1 MGNVATFIHGLPKA
15 ELHVHVEGTLEPK
28 LMFDLAAKNGVPLPY
43 ARPEDVQKAY
53 SFRCLREFLD
63 LYYQGTGVL
72 VEESDFFALSQ
83 AYAKR
88 AHAQNVRHVEVSFD
102 PQAHTARG
110 VPLAAVIGGLHS
122 ALVEA
127 NRQYGMSWKL
137 IMCFLRHLDAA
148 DAMATLDHAL
158 EHRDLISAV
167 GLDSSEVGNP
177 PSKFRQVFKRAKR
190 EGYHTV
196 AHAGEEGPAKYV
208 REALTLLCVER
219 IDHGNRATEDAALI
233 AQLADS
239 RVPLTL
245 CPLSNLRLGVVERMA
260 DHPIREMLEKGLLV
274 TVNSDDPAYF
284 GG

>member
-1 MGNVATFIHGLPKA
+1 
-15 ELHVHVEGTLEPK
+15 
-28 LMFDLAAKNGVPLPY
+28 
-43 ARPEDVQKAY
+43 
-53 SFRCLREFLD
+53 
-63 LYYQGTGVL
+63 
-72 VEESDFFALSQ
+72 
-83 AYAKR
+83 
-88 AHAQNVRHVEVSFD
+88 
-102 PQAHTARG
+102 
-110 VPLAAVIGGLHS
+110 
-122 ALVEA
+122 
-127 NRQYGMSWKL
+127 MSWKL

-284 GG
+284 GGYLNENYQAVAEALNLSRDQIGQLARNSFLASFLRPTEKERLISEVDRFVSADRT